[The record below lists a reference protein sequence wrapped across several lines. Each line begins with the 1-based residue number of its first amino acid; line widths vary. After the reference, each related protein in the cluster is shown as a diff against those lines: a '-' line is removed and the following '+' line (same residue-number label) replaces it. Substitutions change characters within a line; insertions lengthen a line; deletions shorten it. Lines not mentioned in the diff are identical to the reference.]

1 MTITITLT
9 IDEDNNNLIIVL
21 SELFATVQNSKL
33 EVFGAR
39 LVDSMPLNCYM
50 NLYRGC
56 YTVARR
62 YELYVRVTTSTRI
75 LKQYFAVRTNL
86 RNSNCAVVTVVVI
99 LSPITR
105 CPCLTH

>member
-1 MTITITLT
+1 MMMITITITAITITMTITITLT

-50 NLYRGC
+50 YLYRGC

-62 YELYVRVTTSTRI
+62 YEFYVRVTT
-75 LKQYFAVRTNL
+75 RT
-86 RNSNCAVVTVVVI
+86 
-99 LSPITR
+99 
-105 CPCLTH
+105 